1 MHHRIAT
8 SRRDAF
14 GRRDFCFSARILVR
28 FVAGSLRD
36 FCRREFC
43 FPARILAKFA
53 AGSRATCCAPA
64 TRLGLDTSRWKTL
77 PEELTYQQLTCLC
90 LRLLGAIINLTMVPR
105 DVHAKNMEWIAWP
118 HVVPVEEIVAQIL
131 PHQTLAKTMNKHQYP
146 S

>member
-77 PEELTYQQLTCLC
+77 PEELTHQQLMHLSCC
-90 LRLLGAIINLTMVPR
+90 YIVFAIVVLTVAPR
-105 DVHAKNMEWIAWP
+105 DVHAKKNGMDC
-118 HVVPVEEIVAQIL
+118 
-131 PHQTLAKTMNKHQYP
+131 LAACGTCRGNSCTNSTSP
-146 S
+146 DLGENSE